1 MINKQFDKL
10 ILIQEKFNDFVY
22 YYSYIFNIYEKS
34 LNIIHQIN
42 MCIKNIIFDYYFL
55 NIIEFN
61 EQKKIIINN
70 FILLKDFIYLLGDN
84 SFIKEPFNMI

>member
-42 MCIKNIIFDYYFL
+42 MCIKLDRRVMHLSIFKNI
-55 NIIEFN
+55 
-61 EQKKIIINN
+61 
-70 FILLKDFIYLLGDN
+70 
-84 SFIKEPFNMI
+84 